1 MSDIKPRI
9 FKGVTRVAGTVEGEA
24 LVTADKISHAANAV
38 NKEGVIMTHGHSLE
52 GQSYAGK
59 ILVYATDIFSTTG
72 ALGLYFAVKHAK
84 CGPKALICR
93 TVHPISIGG
102 AVDAEIPAVDS
113 FNVDPCTVIKTGDW
127 VKISAPEAGGEAT
140 IEIYSKND
148 SLSVENTVQESD
160 TKKNKGKQKLEKV
173 DLVLTQYEQEMLEG
187 KHGQAR
193 RVAMERLV
201 KFGRGVGARRMA
213 KLRSAHVFGDNK
225 TDFMTAGT
233 WPIYEE
239 FVAMNAK
246 VAIPTT
252 FQCTFIAEELVD
264 DPGMPW
270 NFKPLLPARDVYKG
284 VKAVNDMGQA
294 LGMTMI
300 PTCIPYMHLSVPR
313 IGEAHAWMESNAAAF
328 ANVMIG
334 ARVNRDPANMVF
346 YAAFTGVTPEY
357 GLLLDENRKGQIIFE
372 IDPALASELTD
383 EADFVALGG
392 AIGFKAV
399 EKVPVVV
406 GLNDMTN
413 AQAKAFIACVS
424 PAMTYPMIHV
434 VGVTPEAPTLEA
446 AFGGEVP
453 KDVER
458 IRIRKSDVA
467 DVYQGIHN
475 TDQLEI
481 DGACIGCPFLMYDEL
496 VKLADMLAGKKVCK
510 PLWLYTDYII
520 YSAAQKSG
528 VLAAI
533 EGSGA
538 RVVHSICPGLTVR
551 DPKVA
556 ANMVFVTDSLKT
568 VKLMG
573 GPFWPKWWLAT
584 REDTVN
590 AAITGKFTRTRWS

>member
-1 MSDIKPRI
+1 MSETKPRI
-9 FKGVTRVAGTVEGEA
+9 LKGIARVDGSVEGEA
-24 LVTADKISHAANAV
+24 LVSSDKISHAANAV
-38 NKEGVIMTHGHSLE
+38 DKSGVILTYGHCLE

-59 ILVYATDIFSTTG
+59 ILVYPTDIFSTTG
-72 ALGLYFAVKHAK
+72 ALGLYFVTKHAN
-84 CGPKALICR
+84 CGPKALVCQ

-102 AVDAEIPAVDS
+102 AIDAEIPAVDS
-113 FNVDPCTVIKTGDW
+113 FDADPCTVIKTGDW
-127 VKISAPEAGGEAT
+127 IKISAPEAGGEAI
-140 IEIYSKND
+140 IEIYPKNSSPSVKDAGQEAEVKKSKG
-148 SLSVENTVQESD
+148 VQKW
-160 TKKNKGKQKLEKV
+160 KKS
-173 DLVLTQYEQEMLEG
+173 DLVLTPYEREMLNG
-187 KHGQAR
+187 KHGKGKQ
-193 RVAMERLV
+193 VAMERLV
-201 KFGRGVGARRMA
+201 QFGQGVGAKRMA
-213 KLRSAHVFGDNK
+213 KLRSAHVFGDHK
-225 TDFMTAGT
+225 SEFMTAGA
-233 WPIYEE
+233 WPLFEE
-239 FVAMNAK
+239 FVAMDAK

-252 FQCTFIAEELVD
+252 FQCTFIAEELID

-270 NFKPLLPARDVYKG
+270 NFKPLLPARDVYNG
-284 VKAVNDMGQA
+284 VKVVNDMA
-294 LGMTMI
+294 KTLGMTMI

-313 IGEAHAWMESNAAAF
+313 IGEVHAWMESNAAAF
-328 ANVMIG
+328 ANVMVG

-357 GLLLDENRKGQIIFE
+357 GLLLDENRRGQVIFE

-399 EKVPVVV
+399 EKVPVVI
-406 GLNDMTN
+406 GLSDMTN

-434 VGVTPEAPTLEA
+434 VGVTPEAQTLED
-446 AFGGEVP
+446 AFGGRVP

-458 IRIRKSDVA
+458 IRISKSDIA
-467 DVYQGIHN
+467 NVYQGIHN
-475 TDQLEI
+475 TDRLDI
-481 DGACIGCPFLMYDEL
+481 DGACIGCPFLLYDEL
-496 VKLADMLAGKKVCK
+496 VKLADMLAGKKVQK

-533 EGSGA
+533 ESSGA

-551 DPKVA
+551 NPSDA
-556 ANMVFVTDSLKT
+556 SNMVFVTDSLKT

-573 GPFWPKWWLAT
+573 GPFWPKWWLGT

-590 AAITGKFTRTRWS
+590 AAITGKFTRTRWK

>member
-1 MSDIKPRI
+1 MSVIKPRI
-9 FKGVTRVAGTVEGEA
+9 LKGVTRVKGSVEGEA
-24 LVTADKISHAANAV
+24 LVSSDKISHAANAV
-38 NKEGVIMTHGHSLE
+38 DKTGVILTYGHCLE

-59 ILVYATDIFSTTG
+59 ILVYPTDIFSTTG
-72 ALGLYFAVKHAK
+72 ALGLYFVSKHAQH
-84 CGPKALICR
+84 GPKALICQ

-102 AVDAEIPAVDS
+102 AIDAEIPAIDS
-113 FNVDPCTVIKTGDW
+113 FDADPCDVIKTGDW
-127 VKISAPEAGGEAT
+127 VKISAPDAGGEAI
-140 IEIYSKND
+140 IEVYPKDSSPSIKDAVLEGEAKKSKD
-148 SLSVENTVQESD
+148 VQSSR
-160 TKKNKGKQKLEKV
+160 KS
-173 DLVLTQYEQEMLEG
+173 DLVLTSYEQEMLHG
-187 KHGQAR
+187 KHGKGKQ
-193 RVAMERLV
+193 VAMERLV
-201 KFGRGVGARRMA
+201 KFGQGVGAKRMA
-213 KLRSAHVFGDNK
+213 KLRSAHVFGDHK
-225 TDFMTAGT
+225 SEFMTAGA
-233 WPIYEE
+233 WPLFEE
-239 FVAMNAK
+239 FVAMDAK
-246 VAIPTT
+246 VVIPTT

-270 NFKPLLPARDVYKG
+270 NFKPLLPARDVYTG
-284 VKAVNDMGQA
+284 VKVVNDMARA

-313 IGEAHAWMESNAAAF
+313 IGEMHAWMESNAAAF
-328 ANVMIG
+328 GNVMMG
-334 ARVNRDPANMVF
+334 ARINRDPANMVF

-357 GLLLDENRKGQIIFE
+357 GLHLDEKRRGQMIFE
-372 IDPALASELTD
+372 IDPSLVPELTD

-392 AIGFKAV
+392 AIGYKAV

-424 PAMTYPMIHV
+424 PAMTYPMLHV

-446 AFGGEVP
+446 AFGGTVP

-458 IRIRKSDVA
+458 VRISKSDIT

-475 TDQLEI
+475 TDKLDV

-533 EGSGA
+533 ENSGA
-538 RVVHSICPGLTVR
+538 RVVHSICPGLTPR
-551 DPKVA
+551 DPSVVS
-556 ANMVFVTDSLKT
+556 NMVFVTDSLKT

-573 GPFWPKWWLAT
+573 GPFWPKWWLGT

-590 AAITGKFTRTRWS
+590 AAITGKFTRTRWR